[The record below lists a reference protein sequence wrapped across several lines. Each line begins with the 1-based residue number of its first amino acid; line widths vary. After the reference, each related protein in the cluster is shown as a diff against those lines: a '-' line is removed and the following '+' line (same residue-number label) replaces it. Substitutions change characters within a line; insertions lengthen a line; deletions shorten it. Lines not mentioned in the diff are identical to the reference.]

1 MKTFEIFF
9 NDLNEEA
16 KKRLLEFVGET
27 DPKEMNWDIDLVPLA
42 SFDFEED
49 VS

>member
-16 KKRLLEFVGET
+16 QKELLELVGAKDT
-27 DPKEMNWDIDLVPLA
+27 AEMNWDLNICPLA
-42 SFDFEED
+42 MVDFEEED
-49 VS
+49 